1 MRACYRRGVTDPRI
15 GAVVAERYRVLERLA
30 QGGMGAVYR
39 GEHIE
44 LGREVAIKFLHEWAA
59 TEPSFVKRFEVEAR
73 AMARLQHPNVAQVID
88 VGVVSGAPFV
98 VMELVGGQTLYDLLD
113 GGPVVPARAIELGRQ
128 VLAALAHAHGHGVVH
143 RDIKPANLIVASS
156 EFGDQVKV
164 LDFGLAKIA
173 AGATGLTG
181 AFAVGTPS
189 YMPPEQG
196 LGGQV
201 DARTD
206 LYAVG
211 VLLFELLTGAP
222 PFVRDDPAEVIAAH
236 RTTPPPRLVDRM
248 PGRVCSSELETVVA
262 RALAKSPDDRYQT
275 AGEFARALTS
285 VPEAAVRV
293 GAMTPPP
300 MPLLSRA
307 EPAGTMV
314 LGTDALIPMPT
325 PDRSAAEVAP
335 VPAPLEVAPP
345 TPLPFTPPVRL
356 PSPLIAPRGAP
367 RPPSPIDRARSWLR
381 LRAPWQ
387 RVAILAAPVVLVIAI
402 VAAALGGGDA
412 KPAPPA
418 AALASGPVPTEVVAE
433 PTSGL
438 EALRSRLRGA
448 DTDDSDVRALQRL
461 GVSEPGN
468 AEIPLVLGQIYCAR
482 LWVSDCLPSLRKA
495 MALDPAMRDDAR
507 LVRAAM
513 YGLGNDRA
521 HGDVRRFVVREVG
534 AAAVP
539 YLTEVVDGRWRKE
552 VKERAALALREL
564 SMTAPP
570 P

>member
-1 MRACYRRGVTDPRI
+1 M
-15 GAVVAERYRVLERLA
+15 LERLA

-44 LGREVAIKFLHEWAA
+44 LGRDVAIKFLHEWAA

-98 VMELVGGQTLYDLLD
+98 VMELVAGQTLYDLLD
-113 GGPVVPARAIELGRQ
+113 GGPVSPPRAIELARQ
-128 VLAALAHAHGHGVVH
+128 VLAALAHAHGHGVIH

-196 LGGQV
+196 LGGEI

-236 RTTPPPRLVDRM
+236 RSTPPPRLAERM
-248 PGRVCSSELETVVA
+248 PGRVCSPELEAVVA
-262 RALAKSPDDRYQT
+262 RALAKAPADRYPS
-275 AGEFARALTS
+275 AGEFARAVTA
-285 VPEAAVRV
+285 VPEATARV

-300 MPLLSRA
+300 MPILPRVDDG
-307 EPAGTMV
+307 GTMV
-314 LGTDALIPMPT
+314 LGTDALIPIASPAT
-325 PDRSAAEVAP
+325 PPASAAA
-335 VPAPLEVAPP
+335 VPPPIEVAPP

-387 RVAILAAPVVLVIAI
+387 RVAILAAPVLLVIL
-402 VAAALGGGDA
+402 VVVAALGGSDA
-412 KPAPPA
+412 EPAAPAAVIAGAPPPPA
-418 AALASGPVPTEVVAE
+418 VVAE
-433 PTSGL
+433 PSSGL
-438 EALRSRLRGA
+438 EALRPRLRGA

-461 GVSEPGN
+461 GVNEPGN

-482 LWVSDCLPSLRKA
+482 LWVSDCLPMLRKA
-495 MALDPAMRDDAR
+495 MTLDPALRDDAR

-521 HGDVRRFVVREVG
+521 HGEVRRFVVREIG

-564 SMTAPP
+564 ATPTP
-570 P
+570 

>member
-1 MRACYRRGVTDPRI
+1 M
-15 GAVVAERYRVLERLA
+15 LERLA

-44 LGREVAIKFLHEWAA
+44 LGRDVAIKFLHEWAA

-98 VMELVGGQTLYDLLD
+98 VMELVAGQTLYDLLD
-113 GGPVVPARAIELGRQ
+113 GGPVSPPRAIELARQ
-128 VLAALAHAHGHGVVH
+128 VLAALAHAHGHGVIH

-196 LGGQV
+196 LGGEI

-236 RTTPPPRLVDRM
+236 RSTPPPRLAERM
-248 PGRVCSSELETVVA
+248 PGRVCSPELEAVVA
-262 RALAKSPDDRYQT
+262 RALAKAPADRYPS
-275 AGEFARALTS
+275 AGEFARAVTA
-285 VPEAAVRV
+285 VPEATARV

-300 MPLLSRA
+300 MPILPRVDDG
-307 EPAGTMV
+307 GTLV
-314 LGTDALIPMPT
+314 LGTDALIPIASSAT
-325 PDRSAAEVAP
+325 PPASAAA
-335 VPAPLEVAPP
+335 VPPPIEVAPP

-387 RVAILAAPVVLVIAI
+387 RVAILAAPVLLVILVI
-402 VAAALGGGDA
+402 VAALGGSDP
-412 KPAPPA
+412 KPAAPA
-418 AALASGPVPTEVVAE
+418 AVSAGAPPPTAVVAE
-433 PTSGL
+433 PSSGL
-438 EALRSRLRGA
+438 EALRPRLRGA

-461 GVSEPGN
+461 GVNEPGN

-482 LWVSDCLPSLRKA
+482 LWVSDCLPMLRKA
-495 MALDPAMRDDAR
+495 MTLDPALRDDAR

-521 HGDVRRFVVREVG
+521 HGEVRRFVVREIG

-564 SMTAPP
+564 ATPTP
-570 P
+570 

>member
-1 MRACYRRGVTDPRI
+1 M
-15 GAVVAERYRVLERLA
+15 LERLA

-44 LGREVAIKFLHEWAA
+44 LGRDVAIKFLHEWAA

-98 VMELVGGQTLYDLLD
+98 VMELVAGQTLYDLLD
-113 GGPVVPARAIELGRQ
+113 GGPVSPPRAIELARQ
-128 VLAALAHAHGHGVVH
+128 VLAALAHAHGHGVIH

-196 LGGQV
+196 LGGEI

-236 RTTPPPRLVDRM
+236 RSTPPPRLAERM
-248 PGRVCSSELETVVA
+248 PGRVCSPELEAVVA
-262 RALAKSPDDRYQT
+262 RALAKAPADRYPS
-275 AGEFARALTS
+275 AGEFARAVTA
-285 VPEAAVRV
+285 VPEATARV

-300 MPLLSRA
+300 MPILPRVDDG
-307 EPAGTMV
+307 GTMV
-314 LGTDALIPMPT
+314 LGTDALIPIASSAT
-325 PDRSAAEVAP
+325 PPASAAS
-335 VPAPLEVAPP
+335 VPPPIEVAPP

-367 RPPSPIDRARSWLR
+367 RPPSPIDRARSWLW

-387 RVAILAAPVVLVIAI
+387 RVAILAAPVLLVILVI
-402 VAAALGGGDA
+402 VAALGGSDP
-412 KPAPPA
+412 KPAAPA
-418 AALASGPVPTEVVAE
+418 AVSAGGPPPTAVVAE
-433 PTSGL
+433 PSSGL
-438 EALRSRLRGA
+438 EALRPRLRGA

-461 GVSEPGN
+461 GANEPGN

-482 LWVSDCLPSLRKA
+482 LWVSDCLPMLRKA
-495 MALDPAMRDDAR
+495 MTLDPALRDDAR

-521 HGDVRRFVVREVG
+521 HGEVRRFVVREIG

-564 SMTAPP
+564 ATPTP
-570 P
+570 

>member
-1 MRACYRRGVTDPRI
+1 M
-15 GAVVAERYRVLERLA
+15 LERLA

-44 LGREVAIKFLHEWAA
+44 LGRDVAIKFLHEWAA

-98 VMELVGGQTLYDLLD
+98 VMELVAGQTLYDLLD
-113 GGPVVPARAIELGRQ
+113 GGPVSPPRAIELARQ
-128 VLAALAHAHGHGVVH
+128 VLAALAHAHGHGVIH

-181 AFAVGTPS
+181 SFAVGTPS

-196 LGGQV
+196 LGGEI

-236 RTTPPPRLVDRM
+236 RSTPAPRLSERM
-248 PGRVCSSELETVVA
+248 PGRVCSPELEAVVA
-262 RALAKSPDDRYQT
+262 RALAKAPADRYPS
-275 AGEFARALTS
+275 AGEFARAVTA
-285 VPEAAVRV
+285 VPEATARV

-300 MPLLSRA
+300 MPILPRVDDG
-307 EPAGTMV
+307 GTMV
-314 LGTDALIPMPT
+314 LGTDALIPIASSAT
-325 PDRSAAEVAP
+325 PPASAAA
-335 VPAPLEVAPP
+335 VPPPIEVAPP

-387 RVAILAAPVVLVIAI
+387 RVAILAAPVLLVILII
-402 VAAALGGGDA
+402 VAALGGSDA
-412 KPAPPA
+412 EPAAPAAVSAGAPP
-418 AALASGPVPTEVVAE
+418 PTAVVAE
-433 PTSGL
+433 PSSGL
-438 EALRSRLRGA
+438 EALRPRLRGA

-461 GVSEPGN
+461 GVNEPGN

-482 LWVSDCLPSLRKA
+482 LWVSDCLPMLRKA
-495 MALDPAMRDDAR
+495 MTLDPALRDDAR

-521 HGDVRRFVVREVG
+521 HGEVRRFVVREIG
-534 AAAVP
+534 AGAVP

-564 SMTAPP
+564 ATPTP
-570 P
+570 

>member
-1 MRACYRRGVTDPRI
+1 VTDPRI

-44 LGREVAIKFLHEWAA
+44 LGRDVAIKFLHEWAA

-98 VMELVGGQTLYDLLD
+98 VMELVAGQTLYDLLD
-113 GGPVVPARAIELGRQ
+113 GGPVSPPRAIELARQ
-128 VLAALAHAHGHGVVH
+128 VLAALAHAHGHGVIH

-196 LGGQV
+196 LGGEI

-236 RTTPPPRLVDRM
+236 RSTPPPRLAERM
-248 PGRVCSSELETVVA
+248 PGRVCSPELEAVVA
-262 RALAKSPDDRYQT
+262 RALAKAPADRYPS
-275 AGEFARALTS
+275 AGEFARAVTA
-285 VPEAAVRV
+285 VPEATARV

-300 MPLLSRA
+300 MPILPRVDDG
-307 EPAGTMV
+307 GTMV
-314 LGTDALIPMPT
+314 LGTDALIPIASSAT
-325 PDRSAAEVAP
+325 PPASAAA
-335 VPAPLEVAPP
+335 VPPPIEVAPP

-387 RVAILAAPVVLVIAI
+387 RVAILAAPVLLVILVI
-402 VAAALGGGDA
+402 VAALGGSDP
-412 KPAPPA
+412 KPAAPA
-418 AALASGPVPTEVVAE
+418 AVSAGAPPPTAVVAE
-433 PTSGL
+433 PSSGL
-438 EALRSRLRGA
+438 EALRPRLRGA

-461 GVSEPGN
+461 GVNEPGN

-482 LWVSDCLPSLRKA
+482 LWVSDCLPMLRKA
-495 MALDPAMRDDAR
+495 MTLDPALRDDAR

-521 HGDVRRFVVREVG
+521 HGEVRRFVVREIG

-564 SMTAPP
+564 ATPTP
-570 P
+570 

>member
-1 MRACYRRGVTDPRI
+1 M
-15 GAVVAERYRVLERLA
+15 LERLA

-44 LGREVAIKFLHEWAA
+44 LGRDVAIKFLHEWAA

-98 VMELVGGQTLYDLLD
+98 VMELVAGQTLYDLLD
-113 GGPVVPARAIELGRQ
+113 GGPVSPPRAIELARQ
-128 VLAALAHAHGHGVVH
+128 VLAALAHAHGHGVIH

-196 LGGQV
+196 LGGEI

-236 RTTPPPRLVDRM
+236 RSTPPPRLAERM
-248 PGRVCSSELETVVA
+248 PGRVCSPELEAVVA
-262 RALAKSPDDRYQT
+262 RALAKAPADRYPS
-275 AGEFARALTS
+275 AGEFARAVTA
-285 VPEAAVRV
+285 VPEATARV

-300 MPLLSRA
+300 MPILPRVDDG
-307 EPAGTMV
+307 GTMV
-314 LGTDALIPMPT
+314 LGTDALIPIASSAT
-325 PDRSAAEVAP
+325 PPASAAA
-335 VPAPLEVAPP
+335 VPPPIEVAPP

-387 RVAILAAPVVLVIAI
+387 RVAILAAPVLLVILVI
-402 VAAALGGGDA
+402 VAALGGSDP
-412 KPAPPA
+412 KPAAPA
-418 AALASGPVPTEVVAE
+418 AVSAGGPPPTAVVAE
-433 PTSGL
+433 PSSGL
-438 EALRSRLRGA
+438 EALRPRLRGA

-461 GVSEPGN
+461 GVNEPGN

-482 LWVSDCLPSLRKA
+482 LWVSDCLPMLRKA
-495 MALDPAMRDDAR
+495 MTLDPALRDDAR

-521 HGDVRRFVVREVG
+521 HGEVRRFVVREIG

-564 SMTAPP
+564 ATPTP
-570 P
+570 

>member
-1 MRACYRRGVTDPRI
+1 
-15 GAVVAERYRVLERLA
+15 
-30 QGGMGAVYR
+30 MGAVYR

-44 LGREVAIKFLHEWAA
+44 LGRDVAIKFLHEWAA

-98 VMELVGGQTLYDLLD
+98 VMELVAGQTLYDLLD
-113 GGPVVPARAIELGRQ
+113 GGPVSPPRAIELARQ
-128 VLAALAHAHGHGVVH
+128 VLAALAHAHGHGVIH

-196 LGGQV
+196 LGGEI

-236 RTTPPPRLVDRM
+236 RSTPPPRLAERM
-248 PGRVCSSELETVVA
+248 PGRVCSPELEAVVA
-262 RALAKSPDDRYQT
+262 RALAKAPADRYPS
-275 AGEFARALTS
+275 AGEFARAVTA
-285 VPEAAVRV
+285 VPEATARV

-300 MPLLSRA
+300 MPILPRVDDG
-307 EPAGTMV
+307 GTMV
-314 LGTDALIPMPT
+314 LGTDALIPIASPAT
-325 PDRSAAEVAP
+325 PPASAAA
-335 VPAPLEVAPP
+335 VPPPIEVAPP

-367 RPPSPIDRARSWLR
+367 RPPSPIDRARSWLW

-387 RVAILAAPVVLVIAI
+387 RVAILAAPVLLVILVI
-402 VAAALGGGDA
+402 VAALGGSDP
-412 KPAPPA
+412 KPAAPA
-418 AALASGPVPTEVVAE
+418 AVSAGGPPPTAVVAE
-433 PTSGL
+433 PSSGL
-438 EALRSRLRGA
+438 EALRPRLRGA

-461 GVSEPGN
+461 GVNEPGN

-482 LWVSDCLPSLRKA
+482 LWVSDCLPMLRKA
-495 MALDPAMRDDAR
+495 MTLDPALRDDAR

-521 HGDVRRFVVREVG
+521 HGEVRRFVVREIG

-564 SMTAPP
+564 ATPTP
-570 P
+570 

>member
-1 MRACYRRGVTDPRI
+1 M
-15 GAVVAERYRVLERLA
+15 LERLA

-44 LGREVAIKFLHEWAA
+44 LGRDVAIKFLHEWAA

-98 VMELVGGQTLYDLLD
+98 VMELVAGQTLYDLLD
-113 GGPVVPARAIELGRQ
+113 GGPVSPPRAIELARQ
-128 VLAALAHAHGHGVVH
+128 VLAALAHAHGHGVIH

-196 LGGQV
+196 LGGEI

-236 RTTPPPRLVDRM
+236 RSTPPPRLAERM
-248 PGRVCSSELETVVA
+248 PGRVCSPELEAVVA
-262 RALAKSPDDRYQT
+262 RALAKAPADRYPS
-275 AGEFARALTS
+275 AGEFARAVTA
-285 VPEAAVRV
+285 VPEATARV

-300 MPLLSRA
+300 MPILPRVDDG
-307 EPAGTMV
+307 GTMV
-314 LGTDALIPMPT
+314 LGTDALIPIASSAT
-325 PDRSAAEVAP
+325 PPASAAA
-335 VPAPLEVAPP
+335 VPPPIEVAPP

-387 RVAILAAPVVLVIAI
+387 RVAILAAPVLLVILVI
-402 VAAALGGGDA
+402 VAALGGSDP
-412 KPAPPA
+412 KPAAPA
-418 AALASGPVPTEVVAE
+418 AVSAGAPPPTAVVAE
-433 PTSGL
+433 PSSGL
-438 EALRSRLRGA
+438 EALRPRLRGA

-461 GVSEPGN
+461 GVNEPGN

-482 LWVSDCLPSLRKA
+482 LWVSDCLPMLRKA
-495 MALDPAMRDDAR
+495 MTLDPALRDDAR

-521 HGDVRRFVVREVG
+521 HGEVRRFVVREIG

-564 SMTAPP
+564 ATPTP
-570 P
+570 